1 MRIGLLGAGRIGA
14 FHAGTLAAHPD
25 VAELLVAD
33 PDPARAGEIAAPA
46 RGPGAHRGRRVRGPP
61 GRGDDRHGHGHARR
75 LVARAARAG
84 VPAFCEKPL
93 ARDLAGTVAALA
105 AVESAAEAYARTG
118 AAGPGGGGPGGAG
131 GRGRVEAVVA

>member
-25 VAELLVAD
+25 VAELPVAD
-33 PDPARAGEIAAPA
+33 PDPARAGGTAA
-46 RGPGAHRGRRVRGPP
+46 
-61 GRGDDRHGHGHARR
+61 RHGGRALTVDGVFAARPDAVMIATATHAARA
-75 LVARAARAG
+75 ARAARAG
-84 VPAFCEKPL
+84 VPAFCEKPP